1 MAELKID
8 PGRMP
13 DWGRADLPAP
23 PAFNLKNVLAT
34 IGPGT
39 IALSMAIG
47 SGEWLVGP
55 AAAVKY
61 GSTILWMTTIAVFF
75 QVIFNQECARYVMY
89 TGETTFA
96 GFMRTNPGPRFW
108 GWTYCILGAA
118 QVGWP
123 GWAAASAATLFT
135 ATARHLPT
143 AADKGSMLAW
153 GYVSFGAVLL
163 VLLFGGTI
171 ERGLERISTLI
182 VIWIATFLLLFNLI
196 FVPAGT
202 WWKVFK
208 GFFAFGVVPPGA
220 DWLLLG
226 AFAAY
231 SGAGGAS
238 NIWTAS
244 WLRDKG
250 FGMGSVVGAIPSA
263 LSGKEIPLSK
273 IGSIFDPEKGNNM
286 SNWKTWWKYL
296 WVDQGLVWGG
306 GCIVGMYLCVLLA
319 VGIIPVGTPVTGLA
333 AGAFQA
339 QYMAK
344 YWQPLWYLSLFTGFW
359 ILWGTQLATVD
370 GYVRTITDIIWSTT
384 KKPHTWKAGPK
395 LVYYIALLSFVGWGC
410 IAINLAAPMML
421 LMIGANMAGFIFV
434 VASIHL
440 LVVNHKFLPKKL
452 RPPLWRSV
460 VLVAMCLFYSFFVF
474 ALVGFQTGWWKI
486 RL

>member
-13 DWGRADLPAP
+13 DWSRADLPAP
-23 PAFNLKNVLAT
+23 PTFNLKNVLA
-34 IGPGT
+34 IVGPGT

-47 SGEWLVGP
+47 SGEWLMGP
-55 AAAVKY
+55 SASVKY
-61 GSTILWMTTIAVFF
+61 GASILWLTTIAVFF

-89 TGETTFA
+89 TGETAFS

-108 GWTYCILGAA
+108 GWIYCIMATG

-123 GWAAASAATLFT
+123 GWAAASAATIFA
-135 ATARHLPT
+135 ATARHLPG
-143 AADKGSMLAW
+143 AADKGAMLAW
-153 GYVSFGAVLL
+153 GYLSFGAVLL
-163 VLLFGGTI
+163 VLSFGGTI
-171 ERGLERISTLI
+171 ERGLEKISTLI

-208 GFFAFGVVPPGA
+208 GLFAFGVVPPGA

-231 SGAGGAS
+231 SGAGGVA
-238 NIWTAS
+238 NIWTTS

-263 LSGKEIPLSK
+263 IGGKEIPLSK
-273 IGSIFDPEKGNNM
+273 IGSIFDPEKESNM

-306 GCIVGMYLCVLLA
+306 GCIAGMYLCVLLA
-319 VGIIPVGTPVTGLA
+319 VGIIPQGTAITGLA
-333 AGAFQA
+333 AGAYQA

-344 YWQPLWYLSLFTGFW
+344 YWQPLWYISLFTGFW
-359 ILWGTQLATVD
+359 ILWGTQLANVD
-370 GYVRTITDIIWSTT
+370 GYVRVITDIVWSST

-421 LMIGANMAGFIFV
+421 LLIGANMAGFVFV
-434 VASIHL
+434 VASIHIV
-440 LVVNHKFLPKKL
+440 VVNHKFLPKKL
-452 RPPLWRSV
+452 RPPLWRIIA
-460 VLVAMCLFYSFFVF
+460 LVAISLFYAFFVF
-474 ALVGFQTGWWKI
+474 ALVGMQTGWWKI
-486 RL
+486 